1 MLLIYWVAL
10 YRLSF
15 CKAKHNFKPCKVNNP
30 RLKPWACE
38 ENHSPELTH
47 RGKKRLD

>member
-1 MLLIYWVAL
+1 MRQA
-10 YRLSF
+10 
-15 CKAKHNFKPCKVNNP
+15 VNNP

-47 RGKKRLD
+47 RGKKRLDWPSGKTHVRRQLGRRSW